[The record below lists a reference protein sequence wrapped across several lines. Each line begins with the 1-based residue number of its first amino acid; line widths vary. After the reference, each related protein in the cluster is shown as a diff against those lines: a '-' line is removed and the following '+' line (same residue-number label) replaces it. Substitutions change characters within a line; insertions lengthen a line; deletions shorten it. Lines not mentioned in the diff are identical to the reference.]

1 MGGGVDF
8 WRGPFRRRAQG
19 RPLIMRYL
27 LLMIA
32 SLLMSGCGIPVDTE
46 PEELVL
52 GVEAPVEPQTTPP
65 EDLAAVSVYLIR
77 DERIVHVTR
86 DLPSP
91 ASPDEILRSL
101 LDGVTGPEERA
112 NLRTSISTET
122 QLRGLRQ
129 QGSVLHVD
137 LSRDFAGVGGE
148 ETLAIA
154 QIVLTL
160 TSIEGVES
168 VEFALDGVRT
178 DVPVSDGALSDR
190 PVSAD
195 DYQVLVSR

>member
-1 MGGGVDF
+1 
-8 WRGPFRRRAQG
+8 
-19 RPLIMRYL
+19 MRYL

-46 PEELVL
+46 PEGLVL
-52 GVEAPVEPQTTPP
+52 DVEAPVEAQTTPP

-101 LDGVTGPEERA
+101 LEGVTGPEERV

-122 QLRGLRQ
+122 QLLGLRE

-137 LSRDFAGVGGE
+137 LSRDFAGMGGEE

-160 TSIEGVES
+160 TSIEGIES
-168 VEFALDGVRT
+168 VEFALDGVQT

-190 PVSAD
+190 PVSAN
-195 DYQVLVSR
+195 DYQVLVSP